1 MIFSFSSYSS
11 DVDLLLFSFDSK
23 KREGE
28 KLNELNQALR
38 GALFSIDFSHPTS
51 SADDTI
57 SEFIDCARREHQ
69 KQLQYNALDDRPAAG
84 RHQLDGLF

>member
-1 MIFSFSSYSS
+1 
-11 DVDLLLFSFDSK
+11 
-23 KREGE
+23 
-28 KLNELNQALR
+28 
-38 GALFSIDFSHPTS
+38 LFSIDFSHPTS

-69 KQLQYNALDDRPAAG
+69 KQLQHNALDDRPAAG